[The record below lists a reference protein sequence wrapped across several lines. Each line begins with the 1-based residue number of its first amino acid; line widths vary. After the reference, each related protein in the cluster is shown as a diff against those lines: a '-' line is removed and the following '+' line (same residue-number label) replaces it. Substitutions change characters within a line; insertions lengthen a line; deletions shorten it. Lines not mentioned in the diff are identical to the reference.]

1 MDGGANKGTDY
12 EIKSYSAMN
21 RSHNAI
27 KKFIDELPPEFDAI
41 KHKAEKL
48 LDAHRDDVIAAYVH
62 AGDGYLDKDALIESA
77 EAYYERKHT
86 TL

>member
-1 MDGGANKGTDY
+1 MDSSANKGTDY
-12 EIKSYSAMN
+12 EIKCKKTMN
-21 RSHNAI
+21 RAKNEI

-41 KHKAEKL
+41 RHKAEKL

-62 AGDGYLDKDALIESA
+62 AGIGTLDTDALYESA
-77 EAYYERKHT
+77 EAYYEKRHT

>member
-1 MDGGANKGTDY
+1 
-12 EIKSYSAMN
+12 MN

-27 KKFIDELPPEFDAI
+27 KKFIDELPPEFEAI
-41 KHKAEKL
+41 RQKAEKL

-62 AGDGYLDKDALIESA
+62 AGDGFIDKDALIYSA

-86 TL
+86 TI

>member
-1 MDGGANKGTDY
+1 
-12 EIKSYSAMN
+12 MN

-27 KKFIDELPPEFDAI
+27 KKFIDELSPEFDAI

-48 LDAHRDDVIAAYVH
+48 LDAHRDDVIAAHVH
-62 AGDGYLDKDALIESA
+62 AGDGFIDKDALIYSA

>member
-1 MDGGANKGTDY
+1 
-12 EIKSYSAMN
+12 MN

-41 KHKAEKL
+41 RHKAEKL

-62 AGDGYLDKDALIESA
+62 AGMGLMETDELYESA
-77 EAYYERKHT
+77 EAYYEKRHT

>member
-1 MDGGANKGTDY
+1 
-12 EIKSYSAMN
+12 MN
-21 RSHNAI
+21 RAKNEI
-27 KKFIDELPPEFDAI
+27 KKFIDELPPEFEAI
-41 KHKAEKL
+41 RHKAEKL

>member
-1 MDGGANKGTDY
+1 
-12 EIKSYSAMN
+12 MN

-48 LDAHRDDVIAAYVH
+48 LDAHRDDVIAAFVH
-62 AGDGYLDKDALIESA
+62 AASGWLDRDALYESA
-77 EAYYERKHT
+77 EAYYENRHT
-86 TL
+86 TI